1 MDFREIKEFL
11 SDTFKYIIVIIL
23 VLILAIYV
31 ISLSQVVGNS
41 MSPNYNDGDVVFVS
55 KIHYKISTIQRN
67 DIISFKNEDTRYLI
81 KRVIGLPGEHIKYKY
96 GNLYVNNE
104 IYHDDFSKVTADFD
118 LIELGYDTIP
128 EDKYLVLGDNRE
140 VSNDSRRI
148 GLIDKKNI
156 KGSTSI
162 RIWPITRFGKVK
174 IEKYDN

>member
-1 MDFREIKEFL
+1 MKKNIKEL
-11 SDTFKYIIVIIL
+11 IPYIIIVIVVIL
-23 VLILAIYV
+23 IRSYIIDPVIVSGDSMYNTLKDGEVLL
-31 ISLSQVVGNS
+31 LNRL
-41 MSPNYNDGDVVFVS
+41 NYKFN
-55 KIHYKISTIQRN
+55 KINRY
-67 DIISFKNEDTRYLI
+67 DIVMIVNKEDDII

-118 LIELGYDTIP
+118 LTELGYDIIP
-128 EDKYLVLGDNRE
+128 KDKYLVLGDNRE

-162 RIWPITRFGKVK
+162 RIWPITRIGKVK
-174 IEKYDN
+174 IEN

>member
-1 MDFREIKEFL
+1 MKKIIKEIIP
-11 SDTFKYIIVIIL
+11 YIIIVIVVIL
-23 VLILAIYV
+23 IRSYIIDPVIVSGDSMYDTLKDGEVLLLNRLDYKFNKINRYDIVV
-31 ISLSQVVGNS
+31 IN
-41 MSPNYNDGDVVFVS
+41 NKED
-55 KIHYKISTIQRN
+55 
-67 DIISFKNEDTRYLI
+67 DII

-96 GNLYVNNE
+96 GNLY
-104 IYHDDFSKVTADFD
+104 
-118 LIELGYDTIP
+118 
-128 EDKYLVLGDNRE
+128 

>member
-1 MDFREIKEFL
+1 MKKIIKEIIP
-11 SDTFKYIIVIIL
+11 YIIIVIVVIL
-23 VLILAIYV
+23 IRSYIIDPVIVSGDSMYDTLKDGEVLLLNRLDYKFNKINRYDIVV
-31 ISLSQVVGNS
+31 IN
-41 MSPNYNDGDVVFVS
+41 NKED
-55 KIHYKISTIQRN
+55 
-67 DIISFKNEDTRYLI
+67 DII

-96 GNLYVNNE
+96 G
-104 IYHDDFSKVTADFD
+104 DFD

-174 IEKYDN
+174 IEK